1 MFSDER
7 RGDMWISQTVLTA
20 NQKAL
25 LRSAGV
31 TVAAMDSVKITIMET
46 FDPRGETLMRLV
58 TGNTVVTFM
67 GVRGQDQNV

>member
-1 MFSDER
+1 
-7 RGDMWISQTVLTA
+7 MWISQTVLTA

>member
-31 TVAAMDSVKITIMET
+31 TVSAMDSVKITIMET